1 MQHFLVLSIKTQSSA
16 SLQLNFN
23 EDNLFAYPLNVFF
36 VAKWVV
42 LSKISFLC
50 CDSNMLSVCIVRL
63 SLHEKRTFTADF
75 AKNRKKKLYFIHREF
90 SDEAFKI
97 ADCGARFDHAT
108 RR

>member
-63 SLHEKRTFTADF
+63 SLHDKRTFTAAF
-75 AKNRKKKLYFIHREF
+75 EKNGKKLYFIHREF
-90 SDEAFKI
+90 SVVAFKI